1 MPPVIDQLSVEVHCP
16 QFRFWPALMT
26 IRTERLALYW
36 GSCWMNAVKLVH
48 FPTVFQGWKN
58 DQGFLLDNVLGNPLN
73 RHPAALG
80 LEKFQKC
87 LAEC

>member
-1 MPPVIDQLSVEVHCP
+1 MD
-16 QFRFWPALMT
+16 
-26 IRTERLALYW
+26 
-36 GSCWMNAVKLVH
+36 AVKLVH

-58 DQGFLLDNVLGNPLN
+58 DQGFLSDNVLGNPLN

-80 LEKFQKC
+80 LEKLQKC